1 MRGAAPVDEDQRTRR
16 ASVMSLVRDLVAALG
31 ANDDPLLGLFG
42 AFAYDLVF
50 QIEDLVQ
57 KRARESD
64 QRDIVLYVPDR
75 LLAYD
80 RATGRGVVL
89 SYDFAW
95 KGKSTE
101 GLPRETAE
109 SVYAKTPRQ
118 GFADH
123 APGEYQA
130 TVETARAAFA
140 RGDLFEAVPGQL
152 FAEPCERS
160 PAEVFQR
167 LCRINPSPYGAL
179 MNLGDGEFLVSA
191 SPEMF
196 VRSDGRRVETCPISG
211 TIARGVDAIGDA
223 EQIRQLLNSEKDE
236 FELNMCTDVDRNDK
250 ARVCVPGT
258 IKVLA
263 RRQIETYSKLFHTVD
278 HVEGMLRP
286 GFDSL
291 DAFLTHAWA
300 VTVTGAPK
308 LWAMQFV
315 EDHERSSRRWYAGA
329 IGAVN
334 FDGSI
339 NTGLTI
345 RTIRMKD
352 GLAEVRVGATC
363 LFDSDPAAEDRECQ
377 VKAAALFQALRG
389 DPPKPLSAFAPDAT
403 GSGKRVLLID
413 HDDSFVHMLADYFR
427 QVGATVTVVRHVHAL
442 ADAEAARATICWCC
456 RRGRA
461 GRRISAIAKTIDAA
475 LDKKLPI
482 FGVCL
487 GVQAIGEY
495 FGGQLGQL
503 GQPAHGRPSRVQ
515 VRGGRLMQNLPNEI
529 VIGRYHSLYV
539 ERDSMPEVL
548 TVTAST
554 EDGVAMAIEHKTLAG
569 RRRAVSP
576 GIADVARRRSRPA
589 HRGERVPA
597 WRTDQLMIANRDPKE
612 IPMTFEHDLKAAV
625 RTIPDYPK
633 PGILFRDI
641 TTLLGDAR
649 AFRRAVDE
657 LVQPWAGNKIDKVA
671 GIEARGFILGGA
683 VAHQV
688 SAGFVPIRKKGK
700 LPHTTVRIA
709 YSLEYGLD
717 EMEMHADAIHPGERV
732 ILVDDLIATGGT
744 AEGAVKL
751 MRQIGANVVA
761 ACFIIDLPDL
771 GGAAKLRAMD
781 VPVRTLMAFDGH

>member
-1 MRGAAPVDEDQRTRR
+1 MNRTVFSLPDRSEYRTRGGLLVTRSVEHFSGGASRLDDLIELLDRRRGVVLSSGTTVPGRYESFDLGFADPPLQLQTAGVNFSLSALNARGEVLIAFLGDVLRDPSAVVTERSASRLSGHILRGDAPVNEDQRTRR
-16 ASVMSLVRDLVAALG
+16 ASVMSLVRELVAAFG
-31 ANDDPLLGLFG
+31 SNDDSLLGLFG

-57 KRARESD
+57 KRKRESD
-64 QRDIVLYVPDR
+64 QRDIVLFVPDR

-80 RATGRGVVL
+80 RATARGVVL

-95 KGKSTE
+95 NGKSSD
-101 GLPRETAE
+101 GLSHDTSE
-109 SVYAKTPRQ
+109 SVYALMPRQ
-118 GFADH
+118 AFSDH
-123 APGEYQA
+123 AAGEYQA
-130 TVETARAAFA
+130 TVETARASFA

-152 FAEPCERS
+152 FGEPCERS

-196 VRSDGRRVETCPISG
+196 VRSDGRRIETCPISG

-223 EQIRQLLNSEKDE
+223 EQIRQLLNSKKDE

-315 EDHERSSRRWYAGA
+315 EDHERSPRRWYAGA
-329 IGAVN
+329 IGVVN
-334 FDGSI
+334 FDGGI

-352 GLAEVRVGATC
+352 GIAEVRVGATC

-389 DPPKPLSAFAPDAT
+389 DPPKRLSTFAPDAT

-427 QVGATVTVVRHVHAL
+427 QVGASVTVVRHIHARQML
-442 ADAEAARATICWCC
+442 DSGAYDLLVLSPGPGRPEDFGIAATIDL
-456 RRGRA
+456 A
-461 GRRISAIAKTIDAA
+461 MA
-475 LDKKLPI
+475 KKLPI

-495 FGGQLGQL
+495 FGGRLGQL
-503 GQPAHGRPSRVQ
+503 QQPAHGRPSRVQ
-515 VRGGRLMQNLPNEI
+515 VRGGRLMQNLPDEI

-539 ERDSMPEVL
+539 ERDSMPDVL
-548 TVTAST
+548 QVTAST
-554 EDGVAMAIEHKTLAG
+554 EDGVAMAIEHKTLPVAG
-569 RRRAVSP
+569 VQFHPESLMSL
-576 GIADVARRRSRPA
+576 G
-589 HRGERVPA
+589 GEVGLRIVE
-597 WRTDQLMIANRDPKE
+597 N
-612 IPMTFEHDLKAAV
+612 
-625 RTIPDYPK
+625 
-633 PGILFRDI
+633 
-641 TTLLGDAR
+641 
-649 AFRRAVDE
+649 AFR
-657 LVQPWAGNKIDKVA
+657 
-671 GIEARGFILGGA
+671 LGTP
-683 VAHQV
+683 
-688 SAGFVPIRKKGK
+688 S
-700 LPHTTVRIA
+700 
-709 YSLEYGLD
+709 
-717 EMEMHADAIHPGERV
+717 
-732 ILVDDLIATGGT
+732 
-744 AEGAVKL
+744 
-751 MRQIGANVVA
+751 N
-761 ACFIIDLPDL
+761 
-771 GGAAKLRAMD
+771 
-781 VPVRTLMAFDGH
+781 

>member
-1 MRGAAPVDEDQRTRR
+1 MNRTVFALPARSDYATRAGLAITRVAEQFTGGASRLDDLINLLDRRRGVVLSSGTTVPGRYESFDLGFSDPPLKLETTGFNFKLEALNPRGEVLIAFLGDVLREPCVVISEKTPARLAGHIIRGDAPVEEDQRTRR
-16 ASVMSLVRDLVAALG
+16 ASVMSLVRDLVAAFS
-31 ANDDPLLGLFG
+31 ANDDGLLGLFG

-57 KRARESD
+57 KRPREQD

-101 GLPRETAE
+101 GLPRETTE
-109 SVYAKTPRQ
+109 SPYLKTPRQ

-152 FAEPCERS
+152 FAEPCDRS

-167 LCRINPSPYGAL
+167 LCVINPSPYGAL
-179 MNLGDGEFLVSA
+179 MNLGEGEFLVSA

-211 TIARGVDAIGDA
+211 TIARGTDSIGDA
-223 EQIRQLLNSEKDE
+223 EQIRKLLNSEKDE

-286 GFDSL
+286 GFDAL

-315 EDHERSSRRWYAGA
+315 EDHERSPRRWYAGA

-389 DPPKPLSAFAPDAT
+389 DPPKPLSTFAPDAT

-427 QVGATVTVVRHVHAL
+427 QVGADVTVVRHVHAL
-442 ADAEAARATICWCC
+442 DMLKQRTWDLLVLSPGP
-456 RRGRA
+456 GRPEDF
-461 GRRISAIAKTIDAA
+461 AINKTIDAA
-475 LDKKLPI
+475 LEKKLPV

-495 FGGQLGQL
+495 FGGELGQL
-503 GQPAHGRPSRVQ
+503 THPAHGRPSRVQ
-515 VRGGRLMQNLPNEI
+515 VRGGRLMRNLPNEI

-548 TVTAST
+548 SVTAST
-554 EDGVAMAIEHKTLAG
+554 EDGVAMALEHKTLPVAG
-569 RRRAVSP
+569 VQFHPES
-576 GIADVARRRSRPA
+576 
-589 HRGERVPA
+589 
-597 WRTDQLMIANRDPKE
+597 LMSLGNE
-612 IPMTFEHDLKAAV
+612 VGLKIV
-625 RTIPDYPK
+625 EN
-633 PGILFRDI
+633 
-641 TTLLGDAR
+641 
-649 AFRRAVDE
+649 AFR
-657 LVQPWAGNKIDKVA
+657 
-671 GIEARGFILGGA
+671 
-683 VAHQV
+683 
-688 SAGFVPIRKKGK
+688 
-700 LPHTTVRIA
+700 
-709 YSLEYGLD
+709 LD
-717 EMEMHADAIHPGERV
+717 A
-732 ILVDDLIATGGT
+732 
-744 AEGAVKL
+744 
-751 MRQIGANVVA
+751 GAN
-761 ACFIIDLPDL
+761 
-771 GGAAKLRAMD
+771 
-781 VPVRTLMAFDGH
+781 

>member
-1 MRGAAPVDEDQRTRR
+1 MNRTAFSLPDESEFRTAGGLGITRMSEQFTGDARRLDSLINVLDRQRGVVLSSGTTVPGRYESFDMGFSDAPLVLETTGTKFALSALNARGEVLIAFIADVLREPCVVIDAKSVTHIAGHILRGEAPMEEDQRTRR
-16 ASVMSLVRDLVAALG
+16 ASVMSLVRDLIAALS

-57 KRARESD
+57 KRAREAD

-89 SYDFAW
+89 AYDFVW
-95 KGKSTE
+95 KGKSTA

-152 FAEPCERS
+152 FAESCERS

-236 FELNMCTDVDRNDK
+236 FELNMCTDVDRDDK

-278 HVEGMLRP
+278 HVEGILRP

-315 EDHERSSRRWYAGA
+315 EDNERSSRRWYAGA

-403 GSGKRVLLID
+403 GSGKKVLLID

-427 QVGATVTVVRHVHAL
+427 QVGASVTVVRHIHAQQML
-442 ADAEAARATICWCC
+442 NQRSWDLLVLSPGPGRPEDFGISNTI
-456 RRGRA
+456 R
-461 GRRISAIAKTIDAA
+461 TA

-503 GQPAHGRPSRVQ
+503 GHPAHGRPSRVQ

-539 ERDSMPEVL
+539 ERDSMPDVL
-548 TVTAST
+548 SVTATT
-554 EDGVAMAIEHKTLAG
+554 EDGVAMAIEHKTLPVG
-569 RRRAVSP
+569 GVQFHPESLMSL
-576 GIADVARRRSRPA
+576 G
-589 HRGERVPA
+589 GEVGLRIVE
-597 WRTDQLMIANRDPKE
+597 N
-612 IPMTFEHDLKAAV
+612 
-625 RTIPDYPK
+625 
-633 PGILFRDI
+633 
-641 TTLLGDAR
+641 
-649 AFRRAVDE
+649 AFR
-657 LVQPWAGNKIDKVA
+657 
-671 GIEARGFILGGA
+671 LG
-683 VAHQV
+683 V
-688 SAGFVPIRKKGK
+688 SA
-700 LPHTTVRIA
+700 
-709 YSLEYGLD
+709 
-717 EMEMHADAIHPGERV
+717 
-732 ILVDDLIATGGT
+732 
-744 AEGAVKL
+744 
-751 MRQIGANVVA
+751 N
-761 ACFIIDLPDL
+761 
-771 GGAAKLRAMD
+771 
-781 VPVRTLMAFDGH
+781 

>member
-1 MRGAAPVDEDQRTRR
+1 MNRTVFSLPDHSEYRTRGGLAVTRIVEHFSGDANRLDELIELLDRRRGVVLSSGTTVPGRYESFDLGFADPPLQLQTTGVHFSLSALNARGEVLIAFLREALREPCVVITEASENRLAGHILRGEAPVDEDQRTRR
-16 ASVMSLVRDLVAALG
+16 ASVMSLVRDLVAAFG
-31 ANDDPLLGLFG
+31 AQDDPLLGLFG

-50 QIEDLVQ
+50 QIEDLV
-57 KRARESD
+57 ARRPRERD
-64 QRDIVLYVPDR
+64 QRDIVLFVPDR

-95 KGKSTE
+95 NGKSSK
-101 GLPRETAE
+101 GLPRVTAE
-109 SVYAKTPRQ
+109 STYAKIPRQ
-118 GFADH
+118 AFSDH

-130 TVETARAAFA
+130 TVEVARTAFA

-152 FAEPCERS
+152 FGEPCERS

-196 VRSDGRRVETCPISG
+196 VRSDGKRVETCPISG
-211 TIARGVDAIGDA
+211 TIARGADAIGDA
-223 EQIRQLLNSEKDE
+223 EQIRQLLNSQKDE

-278 HVEGMLRP
+278 HVEGTLRP

-315 EDHERSSRRWYAGA
+315 EDHERSPRRWYAGA

-334 FDGSI
+334 FDGGI

-389 DPPKPLSAFAPDAT
+389 DAPKRLSAFAPDAT

-427 QVGATVTVVRHVHAL
+427 QVGASVTVVRYVHAGQML
-442 ADAEAARATICWCC
+442 ASGNYDLLVLSPGP
-456 RRGRA
+456 GRPEDF
-461 GRRISAIAKTIDAA
+461 GISAIIDKA
-475 LDKKLPI
+475 LERKLPI

-495 FGGQLGQL
+495 FGGRLGQL
-503 GQPAHGRPSRVQ
+503 QQPAHGRPSRVQ
-515 VRGGRLMQNLPNEI
+515 VRGGRLMRNLPNEI

-539 ERDSMPEVL
+539 ERDSMPDVL
-548 TVTAST
+548 QVTAST
-554 EDGVAMAIEHKTLAG
+554 EDGVAMAIEHKTLPVG
-569 RRRAVSP
+569 GVQFHPESLMSL
-576 GIADVARRRSRPA
+576 G
-589 HRGERVPA
+589 GEVGLRIVE
-597 WRTDQLMIANRDPKE
+597 N
-612 IPMTFEHDLKAAV
+612 
-625 RTIPDYPK
+625 
-633 PGILFRDI
+633 
-641 TTLLGDAR
+641 
-649 AFRRAVDE
+649 AFR
-657 LVQPWAGNKIDKVA
+657 L
-671 GIEARGFILGGA
+671 GF
-683 VAHQV
+683 
-688 SAGFVPIRKKGK
+688 
-700 LPHTTVRIA
+700 
-709 YSLEYGLD
+709 
-717 EMEMHADAIHPGERV
+717 
-732 ILVDDLIATGGT
+732 
-744 AEGAVKL
+744 
-751 MRQIGANVVA
+751 
-761 ACFIIDLPDL
+761 
-771 GGAAKLRAMD
+771 
-781 VPVRTLMAFDGH
+781 PVN

>member
-1 MRGAAPVDEDQRTRR
+1 MNRTVFSLPDKREYRTSGGLAVFRVVEQFTGGANRLDDLIDLLDRRRGVVLSSGTTVPGRYESFDLGFSDPPLQLETRDSDFSLQALNARGEVLIGFLGDALREPCVVVTEKTPARLKGHILRGAAPADHHHPPRR
-16 ASVMSLVRDLVAALG
+16 ASGMSLVRDLVAALG

-57 KRARESD
+57 KRAREQDHS
-64 QRDIVLYVPDR
+64 DIVLYVPDR

-95 KGKSTE
+95 NGKSSE
-101 GLPRETAE
+101 GLPRETEE
-109 SVYAKTPRQ
+109 SLYAKTPRQ

-167 LCRINPSPYGAL
+167 LCVISPSPYGAL
-179 MNLGDGEFLVSA
+179 MNLGDGEFLVGA

-250 ARVCVPGT
+250 ARVCAPGT

-315 EDHERSSRRWYAGA
+315 EDNERSSRRWYAGA

-352 GLAEVRVGATC
+352 GLAEVRGGATC

-427 QVGATVTVVRHVHAL
+427 QVGADVTVVRHVHAL
-442 ADAEAARATICWCC
+442 DMLKQKTWDLLVLSPGP
-456 RRGRA
+456 GRPQDF
-461 GRRISAIAKTIDAA
+461 AIAKTIDAA
-475 LDKKLPI
+475 LGKKLPI

-495 FGGQLGQL
+495 FGGQLGQM
-503 GQPAHGRPSRVQ
+503 GQPAYGRPSQVQ
-515 VRGGRLMQNLPNEI
+515 VRGGRLMQNLPDEI

-539 ERDSMPEVL
+539 ERDSMPDVL
-548 TVTAST
+548 SVTAST
-554 EDGVAMAIEHKTLAG
+554 EDGVAMEIEHKTLPVG
-569 RRRAVSP
+569 GVQFHPESLMSL
-576 GIADVARRRSRPA
+576 G
-589 HRGERVPA
+589 GEVGLRIVE
-597 WRTDQLMIANRDPKE
+597 N
-612 IPMTFEHDLKAAV
+612 
-625 RTIPDYPK
+625 
-633 PGILFRDI
+633 
-641 TTLLGDAR
+641 
-649 AFRRAVDE
+649 AFR
-657 LVQPWAGNKIDKVA
+657 
-671 GIEARGFILGGA
+671 LG
-683 VAHQV
+683 
-688 SAGFVPIRKKGK
+688 
-700 LPHTTVRIA
+700 
-709 YSLEYGLD
+709 
-717 EMEMHADAIHPGERV
+717 
-732 ILVDDLIATGGT
+732 
-744 AEGAVKL
+744 
-751 MRQIGANVVA
+751 
-761 ACFIIDLPDL
+761 
-771 GGAAKLRAMD
+771 
-781 VPVRTLMAFDGH
+781 VPVD

>member
-1 MRGAAPVDEDQRTRR
+1 VVLSSGTTVPGRYESFDLGFSDPPLVLETTGVNFSLVALNQRGEVLIAFIADTLGDESVVITERTATRLAGHIVRGQAPVEEDQRTRR
-16 ASVMSLVRDLVAALG
+16 ASVMSLVRDIVANFA
-31 ANDDPLLGLFG
+31 ANDALLGLFG

-57 KRARESD
+57 KRPREKD
-64 QRDIVLYVPDR
+64 QRDIVLYIPDS

-80 RATGRGVVL
+80 RATSRGAGI
-89 SYDFAW
+89 SYDFSW
-95 KGKSTE
+95 HGKSTA
-101 GLPRETAE
+101 GLARETLE
-109 SVYAKTPRQ
+109 SVYLKTPRQ

-123 APGEYQA
+123 APGDYQA
-130 TVETARAAFA
+130 TVELARAAFA

-152 FAEPCERS
+152 FGSPCERS

-211 TIARGVDAIGDA
+211 TIARGLDAIGDA

-286 GFDSL
+286 GFDAL

-315 EDHERSSRRWYAGA
+315 EDHERSPRRWYAGA
-329 IGAVN
+329 IGCVN

-345 RTIRMKD
+345 RTIRMKQ

-389 DPPKPLSAFAPDAT
+389 DPPKPLSSTAPDAT
-403 GSGKRVLLID
+403 GSGKLVLLID

-427 QVGATVTVVRHVHAL
+427 QVGASVTVVRHVHAL
-442 ADAEAARATICWCC
+442 DMLKQKHWDLLVLSPGP
-456 RRGRA
+456 GRPEDFGIA
-461 GRRISAIAKTIDAA
+461 GTIDAA
-475 LDKKLPI
+475 LKQRLPI

-495 FGGQLGQL
+495 FGGELGPL
-503 GQPAHGRPSRVQ
+503 AQPAHGRPSRV
-515 VRGGRLMQNLPNEI
+515 
-529 VIGRYHSLYV
+529 
-539 ERDSMPEVL
+539 
-548 TVTAST
+548 
-554 EDGVAMAIEHKTLAG
+554 
-569 RRRAVSP
+569 
-576 GIADVARRRSRPA
+576 
-589 HRGERVPA
+589 RV
-597 WRTDQLMIANRDPKE
+597 K
-612 IPMTFEHDLKAAV
+612 
-625 RTIPDYPK
+625 
-633 PGILFRDI
+633 
-641 TTLLGDAR
+641 
-649 AFRRAVDE
+649 
-657 LVQPWAGNKIDKVA
+657 
-671 GIEARGFILGGA
+671 
-683 VAHQV
+683 
-688 SAGFVPIRKKGK
+688 
-700 LPHTTVRIA
+700 
-709 YSLEYGLD
+709 
-717 EMEMHADAIHPGERV
+717 
-732 ILVDDLIATGGT
+732 GGT
-744 AEGAVKL
+744 ADAQPAE
-751 MRQIGANVVA
+751 R
-761 ACFIIDLPDL
+761 DRDRPLPF
-771 GGAAKLRAMD
+771 APCRAQYHA
-781 VPVRTLMAFDGH
+781 RRA

>member
-1 MRGAAPVDEDQRTRR
+1 MNRTVFSLPAHSEYRTRGGLAVTRSVEQFAGGANRLDDLIELLDRRRGVVLSSGTTVPGRYESFDLGFSDPPLGLETAGSNFSLQALNARGEVLIAFLGDALREPCVVITEKTATRLAGHIVRGAAPVDEDQRTRR
-16 ASVMSLVRDLVAALG
+16 ASVMSLVRDLVAALV

-57 KRARESD
+57 KRAREKD

-89 SYDFAW
+89 SYDFSW

-101 GLPRETAE
+101 GLPRETPE
-109 SVYAKTPRQ
+109 SGYAKTPRQ
-118 GFADH
+118 GFSDH

-152 FAEPCERS
+152 FAEPCERT

-211 TIARGVDAIGDA
+211 TIARGIDAIGDA

-263 RRQIETYSKLFHTVD
+263 RRQIETYSKLFHT
-278 HVEGMLRP
+278 
-286 GFDSL
+286 
-291 DAFLTHAWA
+291 HAWA

-315 EDHERSSRRWYAGA
+315 EDNERSSRRWYAGA

-427 QVGATVTVVRHVHAL
+427 QVGATVTVVRHIHAQEML
-442 ADAEAARATICWCC
+442 KQTKWDLLVLSPGP
-456 RRGRA
+456 GRPEDF
-461 GRRISAIAKTIDAA
+461 GISKTIDAA
-475 LDKKLPI
+475 LAKKLPI

-529 VIGRYHSLYV
+529 VIGR
-539 ERDSMPEVL
+539 
-548 TVTAST
+548 ASCGK
-554 EDGVAMAIEHKTLAG
+554 EC
-569 RRRAVSP
+569 
-576 GIADVARRRSRPA
+576 RSR
-589 HRGERVPA
+589 
-597 WRTDQLMIANRDPKE
+597 
-612 IPMTFEHDLKAAV
+612 
-625 RTIPDYPK
+625 
-633 PGILFRDI
+633 
-641 TTLLGDAR
+641 
-649 AFRRAVDE
+649 
-657 LVQPWAGNKIDKVA
+657 
-671 GIEARGFILGGA
+671 
-683 VAHQV
+683 
-688 SAGFVPIRKKGK
+688 
-700 LPHTTVRIA
+700 
-709 YSLEYGLD
+709 
-717 EMEMHADAIHPGERV
+717 
-732 ILVDDLIATGGT
+732 
-744 AEGAVKL
+744 
-751 MRQIGANVVA
+751 
-761 ACFIIDLPDL
+761 
-771 GGAAKLRAMD
+771 
-781 VPVRTLMAFDGH
+781 

>member
-1 MRGAAPVDEDQRTRR
+1 MNRTVFSLPARSEYLTNGGLAVARVVEQFTGGANRLDDLIALLDRRRGVVLSSGTTVPGRYESFDLGFADPPLVLETSGTDFALQALNSRGEVLIAFLGDVLREPCVVISERSATKLSGHIIRGAAPVEEDQRTRR
-16 ASVMSLVRDLVAALG
+16 ASVMSLVRDMVAAF
-31 ANDDPLLGLFG
+31 ASNADPLLGLFG

-57 KRARESD
+57 KRAREAD

-80 RATGRGVVL
+80 RATGRGVAL
-89 SYDFAW
+89 SYEFSW
-95 KGKSTE
+95 KGKSTA
-101 GLPRETAE
+101 GLPHETAP
-109 SVYAKTPRQ
+109 SLYAKTGRQ

-130 TVETARAAFA
+130 TVEVARAAFA

-179 MNLGDGEFLVSA
+179 INLGDGEFLVSA

-211 TIARGVDAIGDA
+211 TIARGSDSIGDA
-223 EQIRQLLNSEKDE
+223 EQIRKLLNSEKDE

-315 EDHERSSRRWYAGA
+315 EDHERSPRRWYAGA
-329 IGAVN
+329 IGCVN

-389 DPPKPLSAFAPDAT
+389 DPPKPLSDFAPDAT
-403 GSGKRVLLID
+403 GSGKNVLLID

-427 QVGATVTVVRHVHAL
+427 QVGATVTVVRHVHAQDML
-442 ADAEAARATICWCC
+442 KKQGWDLLVLSPGP
-456 RRGRA
+456 GRPEDF
-461 GRRISAIAKTIDAA
+461 GIAKTIDTA
-475 LDKKLPI
+475 LEKKLPV

-495 FGGQLGQL
+495 FGGELGQL

-515 VRGGRLMQNLPNEI
+515 VRGGRLMHNLPNEI

-539 ERDSMPEVL
+539 ERDSVPDVL
-548 TVTAST
+548 TVTATT
-554 EDGVAMAIEHKTLAG
+554 EDGVAMVIEHKTLPVG
-569 RRRAVSP
+569 GVQFHPES
-576 GIADVARRRSRPA
+576 
-589 HRGERVPA
+589 
-597 WRTDQLMIANRDPKE
+597 LMS
-612 IPMTFEHDLKAAV
+612 
-625 RTIPDYPK
+625 
-633 PGILFRDI
+633 
-641 TTLLGDAR
+641 LGNEVGLR
-649 AFRRAVDE
+649 IVENAFR
-657 LVQPWAGNKIDKVA
+657 LN
-671 GIEARGFILGGA
+671 
-683 VAHQV
+683 V
-688 SAGFVPIRKKGK
+688 SR
-700 LPHTTVRIA
+700 
-709 YSLEYGLD
+709 
-717 EMEMHADAIHPGERV
+717 
-732 ILVDDLIATGGT
+732 
-744 AEGAVKL
+744 
-751 MRQIGANVVA
+751 N
-761 ACFIIDLPDL
+761 
-771 GGAAKLRAMD
+771 
-781 VPVRTLMAFDGH
+781 

>member
-1 MRGAAPVDEDQRTRR
+1 MNRTVFALPARSDYATRAGLAITRVAEQFTGGASRLDDLINLLDRRRGVVLSSGTTVPGRYESFDLGFSDPPLKLETTGFDFKLEALNPRGEVLIAFLGDVLREPCVVISEKTPVRLAGHIVRGDAPVEEDQRTRR
-16 ASVMSLVRDLVAALG
+16 ASVMSLVRDLVAAFS
-31 ANDDPLLGLFG
+31 ANDDGLLGLFG

-57 KRARESD
+57 KRPREQD

-95 KGKSTE
+95 KGKSTA
-101 GLPRETAE
+101 GLPRETTE
-109 SVYAKTPRQ
+109 SPYLKTPRQ

-152 FAEPCERS
+152 FAEPCDRS

-167 LCRINPSPYGAL
+167 LCVINPSPYGAL
-179 MNLGDGEFLVSA
+179 MNLGEGEFLVSA

-211 TIARGVDAIGDA
+211 TIARGSDAIGDA

-286 GFDSL
+286 GFDAL

-315 EDHERSSRRWYAGA
+315 EDHERSPRRWYAGA

-389 DPPKPLSAFAPDAT
+389 DPPKPLSTFAPDAT

-427 QVGATVTVVRHVHAL
+427 QVGADVTVVRHVHAL
-442 ADAEAARATICWCC
+442 DMLKQKTWDLLVLSPGP
-456 RRGRA
+456 GRPEDF
-461 GRRISAIAKTIDAA
+461 AINKTIDAA
-475 LDKKLPI
+475 LEKKLPV

-495 FGGQLGQL
+495 FGGELGQL
-503 GQPAHGRPSRVQ
+503 THPAHGRPSRVQ
-515 VRGGRLMQNLPNEI
+515 VRGGRLMRNLPNEI

-539 ERDSMPEVL
+539 ERDTMPEVL
-548 TVTAST
+548 SVTAST
-554 EDGVAMAIEHKTLAG
+554 EDGVAMALEHKTLPVAG
-569 RRRAVSP
+569 VQFHPES
-576 GIADVARRRSRPA
+576 
-589 HRGERVPA
+589 
-597 WRTDQLMIANRDPKE
+597 LMSLGNEVGLRIVENA
-612 IPMTFEHDLKAAV
+612 
-625 RTIPDYPK
+625 
-633 PGILFRDI
+633 FR
-641 TTLLGDAR
+641 LDAR
-649 AFRRAVDE
+649 VD
-657 LVQPWAGNKIDKVA
+657 
-671 GIEARGFILGGA
+671 
-683 VAHQV
+683 
-688 SAGFVPIRKKGK
+688 
-700 LPHTTVRIA
+700 
-709 YSLEYGLD
+709 
-717 EMEMHADAIHPGERV
+717 
-732 ILVDDLIATGGT
+732 
-744 AEGAVKL
+744 
-751 MRQIGANVVA
+751 
-761 ACFIIDLPDL
+761 
-771 GGAAKLRAMD
+771 
-781 VPVRTLMAFDGH
+781 

>member
-1 MRGAAPVDEDQRTRR
+1 MNRTVFSLPEHSEYLTHGGLSVRRAVEHFSGGASRLDKLIELLDRRRGVVLSSGTTVPGRYESFDLGFSDPPFVLQTSGVDFSLRALNERGEVLIAFLADTLREASVVFTDKTASRLAGHIIRGKAPIEEDQRTRR
-16 ASVMSLVRDLVAALG
+16 ASVMSLVRDLIANFAAG
-31 ANDDPLLGLFG
+31 EDALLGLFG

-57 KRARESD
+57 KRPREKD

-80 RATGRGVVL
+80 RATSRGAVL

-95 KGKSTE
+95 QGNSTD
-101 GLPRETAE
+101 GLSRQTPD
-109 SVYAKTPRQ
+109 SVYANTNRQ
-118 GFADH
+118 GFSDH

-130 TVETARAAFA
+130 TVELARAAFA

-152 FAEPCERS
+152 FAEPCERT

-179 MNLGDGEFLVSA
+179 MNLGDGEYLVSA

-196 VRSDGRRVETCPISG
+196 VRSDGKRVETCPISG
-211 TIARGVDAIGDA
+211 TIARGIDAIGDA

-286 GFDSL
+286 GFDAL

-315 EDHERSSRRWYAGA
+315 EDHERSPRRWYAGA
-329 IGAVN
+329 IGCVN

-363 LFDSDPAAEDRECQ
+363 LFDSNPAAEDRECQ

-389 DPPKPLSAFAPDAT
+389 DPARPLSSTAPDAT
-403 GSGKRVLLID
+403 GSGKQVLLID

-427 QVGATVTVVRHVHAL
+427 QVGAQVTVVRYVHAL
-442 ADAEAARATICWCC
+442 DLLKQRKWDLLVLSPGP
-456 RRGRA
+456 GRPEDF
-461 GRRISAIAKTIDAA
+461 GISGTIDAA
-475 LDKKLPI
+475 LKKKMPI

-503 GQPAHGRPSRVQ
+503 SQPAHGRPSRVQ
-515 VRGGRLMQNLPNEI
+515 IKGGRLMLSLPNEI
-529 VIGRYHSLYV
+529 VIGRYHSLHV
-539 ERDSMPEVL
+539 ERDSMPDVL
-548 TVTAST
+548 EVTAST
-554 EDGVAMAIEHKTLAG
+554 EDGVAMAIEHKSLPVG
-569 RRRAVSP
+569 GVQFHPESLMSL
-576 GIADVARRRSRPA
+576 G
-589 HRGERVPA
+589 GEVGLRIVE
-597 WRTDQLMIANRDPKE
+597 N
-612 IPMTFEHDLKAAV
+612 
-625 RTIPDYPK
+625 
-633 PGILFRDI
+633 
-641 TTLLGDAR
+641 
-649 AFRRAVDE
+649 AFR
-657 LVQPWAGNKIDKVA
+657 L
-671 GIEARGFILGGA
+671 
-683 VAHQV
+683 
-688 SAGFVPIRKKGK
+688 
-700 LPHTTVRIA
+700 
-709 YSLEYGLD
+709 
-717 EMEMHADAIHPGERV
+717 
-732 ILVDDLIATGGT
+732 
-744 AEGAVKL
+744 
-751 MRQIGANVVA
+751 
-761 ACFIIDLPDL
+761 
-771 GGAAKLRAMD
+771 GAAIN
-781 VPVRTLMAFDGH
+781 

>member
-1 MRGAAPVDEDQRTRR
+1 MNRTVFALPARSDYVTRAGLAITRVAEQFTGGANRLDDLVNLLDRRRGVVLSSGTTVPGRYESFDLGFSDPPLMLETTGVNFKLEALNGRGQVLIAFLADVLHEPCVVISEKTATRLAGHIIRGDAPIEEDQRTRR
-16 ASVMSLVRDLVAALG
+16 ASVMSLVRDLVAAFS
-31 ANDDPLLGLFG
+31 ANDDGLLGLFG

-50 QIEDLVQ
+50 QIEDIVQ
-57 KRARESD
+57 KRVREQD

-89 SYDFAW
+89 TYDFAW
-95 KGKSTE
+95 KGQSTE

-109 SVYAKTPRQ
+109 SPYQKTPRQ

-152 FAEPCERS
+152 FAEPCDRS

-167 LCRINPSPYGAL
+167 LCVINPSPYGAL

-211 TIARGVDAIGDA
+211 TIARGTDAIGDA

-286 GFDSL
+286 GFDAL

-315 EDHERSSRRWYAGA
+315 EDHERSPRRWYAGA

-345 RTIRMKD
+345 RTIRMKE

-389 DPPKPLSAFAPDAT
+389 DPPKPLSTFAPDAT
-403 GSGKRVLLID
+403 GSGKQVLLID

-427 QVGATVTVVRHVHAL
+427 QVGADVTVVRHVHAL
-442 ADAEAARATICWCC
+442 DMLKRKRWDLLVLSPGP
-456 RRGRA
+456 GRPEDF
-461 GRRISAIAKTIDAA
+461 GIKKTIDAA
-475 LDKKLPI
+475 LEKKLPV

-495 FGGQLGQL
+495 FGGELGQL
-503 GQPAHGRPSRVQ
+503 THPAHGRPSRVQ
-515 VRGGRLMQNLPNEI
+515 VRGGRLMRNLPNEI
-529 VIGRYHSLYV
+529 VIGRYHSLFV

-548 TVTAST
+548 SVTAST
-554 EDGVAMAIEHKTLAG
+554 EDGVAMALEHKTLPVAG
-569 RRRAVSP
+569 VQFHPES
-576 GIADVARRRSRPA
+576 
-589 HRGERVPA
+589 
-597 WRTDQLMIANRDPKE
+597 LMS
-612 IPMTFEHDLKAAV
+612 
-625 RTIPDYPK
+625 
-633 PGILFRDI
+633 
-641 TTLLGDAR
+641 LGNEVGLR
-649 AFRRAVDE
+649 IVENAFR
-657 LVQPWAGNKIDKVA
+657 
-671 GIEARGFILGGA
+671 
-683 VAHQV
+683 
-688 SAGFVPIRKKGK
+688 
-700 LPHTTVRIA
+700 
-709 YSLEYGLD
+709 LD
-717 EMEMHADAIHPGERV
+717 A
-732 ILVDDLIATGGT
+732 
-744 AEGAVKL
+744 
-751 MRQIGANVVA
+751 
-761 ACFIIDLPDL
+761 
-771 GGAAKLRAMD
+771 
-781 VPVRTLMAFDGH
+781 PVN

>member
-1 MRGAAPVDEDQRTRR
+1 MNRTAFSLPEHSDYRTSGGLAISRTVEQFTGDAKRLDDLIELLDRRRGVVLSSGTTVPGRYESFDLGFADPPLVLETRDTTFTLQALNRRGEVLIAFLKDTLREPCVVITESSPARLGGHIVGGPAPVEEDQRTRR
-16 ASVMSLVRDLVAALG
+16 ASVMSLVRAMIAALS

-57 KRARESD
+57 KRAREAD

-89 SYDFAW
+89 VYDFEW
-95 KGKSTE
+95 QGKSRR

-109 SVYAKTPRQ
+109 SSYAKTARQ

-211 TIARGVDAIGDA
+211 TIARGADAIGDA

-250 ARVCVPGT
+250 ARVCLPGS

-315 EDHERSSRRWYAGA
+315 EDHERSPRRWYAGA

-377 VKAAALFQALRG
+377 IKAAALFQALRG

-427 QVGATVTVVRHVHAL
+427 QVGADVTVVRHVHAL
-442 ADAEAARATICWCC
+442 DMLKQKRWDLLVLSPGP
-456 RRGRA
+456 GRPEDF
-461 GRRISAIAKTIDAA
+461 GIKKTIDAA
-475 LDKKLPI
+475 LENKLPV

-495 FGGQLGQL
+495 FGGELGQL
-503 GQPAHGRPSRVQ
+503 THPAHGRPSQVQ
-515 VRGGRLMQNLPNEI
+515 VRGGRLMQNLPHQI

-539 ERDSMPEVL
+539 ERDSMPDVL
-548 TVTAST
+548 AVTAST
-554 EDGVAMAIEHKTLAG
+554 EDGVAMAIEHKTLPVG
-569 RRRAVSP
+569 GVQFHPESLMSL
-576 GIADVARRRSRPA
+576 G
-589 HRGERVPA
+589 GEVGLRIVE
-597 WRTDQLMIANRDPKE
+597 N
-612 IPMTFEHDLKAAV
+612 
-625 RTIPDYPK
+625 
-633 PGILFRDI
+633 
-641 TTLLGDAR
+641 
-649 AFRRAVDE
+649 AFR
-657 LVQPWAGNKIDKVA
+657 
-671 GIEARGFILGGA
+671 LGG
-683 VAHQV
+683 
-688 SAGFVPIRKKGK
+688 I
-700 LPHTTVRIA
+700 
-709 YSLEYGLD
+709 
-717 EMEMHADAIHPGERV
+717 
-732 ILVDDLIATGGT
+732 
-744 AEGAVKL
+744 
-751 MRQIGANVVA
+751 N
-761 ACFIIDLPDL
+761 
-771 GGAAKLRAMD
+771 
-781 VPVRTLMAFDGH
+781 

>member
-1 MRGAAPVDEDQRTRR
+1 MNRTVFSLPAKSEYLTTGGLAVARVVEQFTGGANRLDDLIALLDRRRGVVLSSGTTVPGRYESFDLGFADPPLVLETSGTDFSLQALNPRGEVLIAFLGDVLREPCVVISERSATKLAGHIIRGAAPVEEDQRTRR
-16 ASVMSLVRDLVAALG
+16 ASVMSLVRDMVAALSSN
-31 ANDDPLLGLFG
+31 ADPLLGLFG

-50 QIEDLVQ
+50 QIEDIVQ
-57 KRARESD
+57 KRAREAD

-80 RATGRGVVL
+80 RATGRGVAL
-89 SYDFAW
+89 NYEFSW
-95 KGKSTE
+95 KGKSTA
-101 GLPRETAE
+101 GQSHETAP
-109 SVYAKTPRQ
+109 SLYARNGRQ

-130 TVETARAAFA
+130 TVEVARAAFA

-211 TIARGVDAIGDA
+211 TIARGSDSIGDA
-223 EQIRQLLNSEKDE
+223 EQIRKLLNSEKDE

-315 EDHERSSRRWYAGA
+315 EDHERSPRRWYAGA
-329 IGAVN
+329 IGCVN

-389 DPPKPLSAFAPDAT
+389 DPPKPLSDFAPDAT
-403 GSGKRVLLID
+403 GSGKNVLLID

-427 QVGATVTVVRHVHAL
+427 QVGANVTVVRHIHAQDML
-442 ADAEAARATICWCC
+442 KKKGWDLLVLSPGP
-456 RRGRA
+456 GRPEDF
-461 GRRISAIAKTIDAA
+461 GIAKTIDTA
-475 LDKKLPI
+475 LEKKLPI

-503 GQPAHGRPSRVQ
+503 GQPAHGRPSRIQ
-515 VRGGRLMQNLPNEI
+515 VRGGRLMHNLPNEI

-539 ERDSMPEVL
+539 ERDSVPEVL
-548 TVTAST
+548 AVTATT
-554 EDGVAMAIEHKTLAG
+554 EDGVAMVIEHKTLPVG
-569 RRRAVSP
+569 GVQFHPES
-576 GIADVARRRSRPA
+576 
-589 HRGERVPA
+589 
-597 WRTDQLMIANRDPKE
+597 LMS
-612 IPMTFEHDLKAAV
+612 
-625 RTIPDYPK
+625 
-633 PGILFRDI
+633 
-641 TTLLGDAR
+641 LGNEVGLR
-649 AFRRAVDE
+649 IVENAFR
-657 LVQPWAGNKIDKVA
+657 LNP
-671 GIEARGFILGGA
+671 
-683 VAHQV
+683 
-688 SAGFVPIRKKGK
+688 P
-700 LPHTTVRIA
+700 
-709 YSLEYGLD
+709 
-717 EMEMHADAIHPGERV
+717 
-732 ILVDDLIATGGT
+732 
-744 AEGAVKL
+744 
-751 MRQIGANVVA
+751 
-761 ACFIIDLPDL
+761 
-771 GGAAKLRAMD
+771 AK
-781 VPVRTLMAFDGH
+781 

>member
-1 MRGAAPVDEDQRTRR
+1 MNRTVFSLPEHSEYRTNGGLAVSRAVAHFTGHADRLDDLIDLLDRRRGVVLSSGTTVPGRYDSFDLGFSDPPLRLETVGAKFSLEALNARGEVLIAFLGDTLREPCVVTIEKTATRLAGHILRGEAPVDEDQRTRR
-16 ASVMSLVRDLVAALG
+16 ASVMSLVRDLVAVLG
-31 ANDDPLLGLFG
+31 SSADALLGLFG

-50 QIEDLVQ
+50 QMEDLKQ
-57 KRARESD
+57 KRGRESD

-80 RATGRGVVL
+80 RATGRGVIL
-89 SYDFAW
+89 SYDFTW
-95 KGKSTE
+95 NGKSTN

-109 SVYAKTPRQ
+109 SVYVKTPRQ

-179 MNLGDGEFLVSA
+179 MNLGDGEFLVAA

-278 HVEGMLRP
+278 HVEGVLRP

-315 EDHERSSRRWYAGA
+315 EDNERSSRRWYAGA

-389 DPPKPLSAFAPDAT
+389 DPPRPLSAIAPDAS

-427 QVGATVTVVRHVHAL
+427 QVGATVTVVRHVHAQQML
-442 ADAEAARATICWCC
+442 KAQTYDLLVLSPGP
-456 RRGRA
+456 GRPEDF
-461 GRRISAIAKTIDAA
+461 GIAKTIAAA

-487 GVQAIGEY
+487 GLQAIGEY

-503 GQPAHGRPSRVQ
+503 GQPAHGRPSRIQ

-539 ERDSMPEVL
+539 ERDSMPDVL
-548 TVTAST
+548 DVTAST
-554 EDGVAMAIEHKTLAG
+554 EDGVAMAIEHKTLPVG
-569 RRRAVSP
+569 GVQFHPESLMSL
-576 GIADVARRRSRPA
+576 G
-589 HRGERVPA
+589 GEVGLRIVE
-597 WRTDQLMIANRDPKE
+597 N
-612 IPMTFEHDLKAAV
+612 
-625 RTIPDYPK
+625 
-633 PGILFRDI
+633 
-641 TTLLGDAR
+641 
-649 AFRRAVDE
+649 AFR
-657 LVQPWAGNKIDKVA
+657 
-671 GIEARGFILGGA
+671 
-683 VAHQV
+683 
-688 SAGFVPIRKKGK
+688 
-700 LPHTTVRIA
+700 
-709 YSLEYGLD
+709 
-717 EMEMHADAIHPGERV
+717 
-732 ILVDDLIATGGT
+732 
-744 AEGAVKL
+744 
-751 MRQIGANVVA
+751 
-761 ACFIIDLPDL
+761 
-771 GGAAKLRAMD
+771 LRE
-781 VPVRTLMAFDGH
+781 PVN

>member
-1 MRGAAPVDEDQRTRR
+1 VLSSGTTVPGRYESFDLGFADPPLQLQTMGVNFSLSALNARGEVLIGFLGDVLREPCVVITERSANHLAGHILREDAPVDEDQRTRR
-16 ASVMSLVRDLVAALG
+16 ASVMSLVRDLVAAFG
-31 ANDDPLLGLFG
+31 ASDDSLLGLFG

-57 KRARESD
+57 KRPRESD
-64 QRDIVLYVPDR
+64 QRDIVLFVPDR

-95 KGKSTE
+95 NGQSSE
-101 GLPRETAE
+101 GLSRDTSE
-109 SVYAKTPRQ
+109 SIYARIPRQ
-118 GFADH
+118 GFSDH
-123 APGEYQA
+123 AVGEYQA

-152 FAEPCERS
+152 FGEPCARS

-196 VRSDGRRVETCPISG
+196 VRSDGRRIETCPISG

-223 EQIRQLLNSEKDE
+223 EQIRQLLNSQKDE

-315 EDHERSSRRWYAGA
+315 EDHERSPRRWYAGA
-329 IGAVN
+329 IGVVN
-334 FDGSI
+334 FDGGI

-352 GLAEVRVGATC
+352 GVAEVRVGATC

-389 DPPKPLSAFAPDAT
+389 DPPKPLSAFAPDAS

-427 QVGATVTVVRHVHAL
+427 QVGASVTVVRYVHARQML
-442 ADAEAARATICWCC
+442 ETASYDLLVLSPGPGRPADFRIAATID
-456 RRGRA
+456 
-461 GRRISAIAKTIDAA
+461 TA
-475 LDKKLPI
+475 LAKKLPI

-495 FGGQLGQL
+495 FGGRLGQL
-503 GQPAHGRPSRVQ
+503 QQPAHGRPSRVQ

-539 ERDSMPEVL
+539 ERDSMPDVL
-548 TVTAST
+548 QVTAST
-554 EDGVAMAIEHKTLAG
+554 EDGVAMAIEHKTLPVAG
-569 RRRAVSP
+569 VQFHPESLMSL
-576 GIADVARRRSRPA
+576 G
-589 HRGERVPA
+589 GEVGLRIVE
-597 WRTDQLMIANRDPKE
+597 N
-612 IPMTFEHDLKAAV
+612 
-625 RTIPDYPK
+625 
-633 PGILFRDI
+633 
-641 TTLLGDAR
+641 
-649 AFRRAVDE
+649 AFR
-657 LVQPWAGNKIDKVA
+657 
-671 GIEARGFILGGA
+671 
-683 VAHQV
+683 
-688 SAGFVPIRKKGK
+688 
-700 LPHTTVRIA
+700 
-709 YSLEYGLD
+709 LD
-717 EMEMHADAIHPGERV
+717 A
-732 ILVDDLIATGGT
+732 
-744 AEGAVKL
+744 
-751 MRQIGANVVA
+751 
-761 ACFIIDLPDL
+761 
-771 GGAAKLRAMD
+771 
-781 VPVRTLMAFDGH
+781 

>member
-1 MRGAAPVDEDQRTRR
+1 MNRTVFSLPERSEFTTASGLAILRSVEHFQGNANRLDALIDLLDRRRGVVLSSGTTVPGRYESFDLGFADPPLVLETNGVDFALTALNARGEVLIAFLGDTLREPCVVITEKTATRLAGHVIRGEAPVEEDQRTRR
-16 ASVMSLVRDLVAALG
+16 ASPMSLVRELVRGFASHHDG
-31 ANDDPLLGLFG
+31 MFGLFG

-50 QIEDLVQ
+50 QIEDIVQ
-57 KRARESD
+57 KRPRESA

-80 RATGRGVVL
+80 RATSRGAEL
-89 SYDFAW
+89 SYDFTW
-95 KGKSTE
+95 KGKSTA
-101 GLPRETAE
+101 GLPRDTAE
-109 SVYAKTPRQ
+109 SLYTKTPRQ

-179 MNLGDGEFLVSA
+179 MNLGDGEFLVAA

-278 HVEGMLRP
+278 HVEGVLRP

-315 EDHERSSRRWYAGA
+315 EDNERSSRRWYAGA

-427 QVGATVTVVRHVHAL
+427 QVGASVTVVRYVHAL
-442 ADAEAARATICWCC
+442 AMMKQRNWDLLVLSPGPGRPEDFGIAATID
-456 RRGRA
+456 
-461 GRRISAIAKTIDAA
+461 TA
-475 LDKKLPI
+475 LAKKLPI

-503 GQPAHGRPSRVQ
+503 GRPAHGRPSQVE
-515 VRGGRLMQNLPNEI
+515 VRGGRLMQNLPGEI

-548 TVTAST
+548 AVTAST
-554 EDGVAMAIEHKTLAG
+554 EDGVAMAIEHKTLPVG
-569 RRRAVSP
+569 GVQFHPESLMSL
-576 GIADVARRRSRPA
+576 GGDVGLRIVENAFRLA
-589 HRGERVPA
+589 VPA
-597 WRTDQLMIANRDPKE
+597 N
-612 IPMTFEHDLKAAV
+612 
-625 RTIPDYPK
+625 
-633 PGILFRDI
+633 
-641 TTLLGDAR
+641 
-649 AFRRAVDE
+649 
-657 LVQPWAGNKIDKVA
+657 
-671 GIEARGFILGGA
+671 
-683 VAHQV
+683 
-688 SAGFVPIRKKGK
+688 
-700 LPHTTVRIA
+700 
-709 YSLEYGLD
+709 
-717 EMEMHADAIHPGERV
+717 
-732 ILVDDLIATGGT
+732 
-744 AEGAVKL
+744 
-751 MRQIGANVVA
+751 
-761 ACFIIDLPDL
+761 
-771 GGAAKLRAMD
+771 
-781 VPVRTLMAFDGH
+781 

>member
-1 MRGAAPVDEDQRTRR
+1 MNRTVFSLPDHSEYRTRGGLLVTRSVEHFSGGASRLDDLIELLDRRRGVVLSSGTTVPGRYESFDLGFADPPLQLQTTGVNFSLSALNARGEVLIAFLGDVLREPCVVITERSAGRLAGHVLRGEAPVDEDQRTRR
-16 ASVMSLVRDLVAALG
+16 ASVMSLVRDLVAAFG
-31 ANDDPLLGLFG
+31 ANDDALLGLFG

-57 KRARESD
+57 KRPRESD
-64 QRDIVLYVPDR
+64 QRDIVLFVPDR

-80 RATGRGVVL
+80 RATAQGVVL

-95 KGKSTE
+95 NGKSSK
-101 GLPRETAE
+101 GLSRDTSE
-109 SVYAKTPRQ
+109 SVYARTPRE

-123 APGEYQA
+123 AAGEYQA

-152 FAEPCERS
+152 FGEPCERS

-179 MNLGDGEFLVSA
+179 MNLGEGEFLVAA

-196 VRSDGRRVETCPISG
+196 VRSDGRRIETCPISG

-223 EQIRQLLNSEKDE
+223 EQIRQLLNSQKDE

-315 EDHERSSRRWYAGA
+315 EDHERSPRRWYAGA
-329 IGAVN
+329 IGVVN

-352 GLAEVRVGATC
+352 GIAEVRVGATC

-389 DPPKPLSAFAPDAT
+389 DPPKRLSTFAPDAT

-427 QVGATVTVVRHVHAL
+427 QVGASVTVVRYVHARHML
-442 ADAEAARATICWCC
+442 ESASYDLLVLSPGP
-456 RRGRA
+456 GRPEDF
-461 GRRISAIAKTIDAA
+461 AIASTIDAA
-475 LDKKLPI
+475 LARKLPI

-495 FGGQLGQL
+495 FGGRLGQL
-503 GQPAHGRPSRVQ
+503 QQPAHGRPSRVQ

-529 VIGRYHSLYV
+529 VIGRYHSLSV
-539 ERDSMPEVL
+539 ERDSMPDVL
-548 TVTAST
+548 QVTAST
-554 EDGVAMAIEHKTLAG
+554 EDGVAMALEHKTLPVAG
-569 RRRAVSP
+569 VQFHPESLMSL
-576 GIADVARRRSRPA
+576 G
-589 HRGERVPA
+589 GEVGLRIVE
-597 WRTDQLMIANRDPKE
+597 N
-612 IPMTFEHDLKAAV
+612 
-625 RTIPDYPK
+625 
-633 PGILFRDI
+633 
-641 TTLLGDAR
+641 
-649 AFRRAVDE
+649 AFR
-657 LVQPWAGNKIDKVA
+657 
-671 GIEARGFILGGA
+671 LGA
-683 VAHQV
+683 
-688 SAGFVPIRKKGK
+688 
-700 LPHTTVRIA
+700 LT
-709 YSLEYGLD
+709 
-717 EMEMHADAIHPGERV
+717 
-732 ILVDDLIATGGT
+732 
-744 AEGAVKL
+744 
-751 MRQIGANVVA
+751 N
-761 ACFIIDLPDL
+761 
-771 GGAAKLRAMD
+771 
-781 VPVRTLMAFDGH
+781 

>member
-1 MRGAAPVDEDQRTRR
+1 MNRTVFSLPARSEYRTRGGLEVSRSVEQFTGGASRLDDLIDLLDRRRGVVLSSGTTVPGRYESFDLGFSDPPLAVETTETDFSLEALNPRGEVLIAFLADTLREPCVVLSEKNPTRLAGHILRGAAPVDEDQRTRR
-16 ASVMSLVRDLVAALG
+16 ASVMSLVRDLVAAFG
-31 ANDDPLLGLFG
+31 ANDDSLLGLFG

-57 KRARESD
+57 KRVRAPD
-64 QRDIVLYVPDR
+64 QRDMVLYVPDR

-95 KGKSTE
+95 KGKSSE

-109 SVYAKTPRQ
+109 SVYTKTPRQ
-118 GFADH
+118 GFSDH

-167 LCRINPSPYGAL
+167 LCIINPSPYGAL
-179 MNLGDGEFLVSA
+179 MNLGGGEFLVSA

-250 ARVCVPGT
+250 ARICVPGT

-315 EDHERSSRRWYAGA
+315 EDNERSPRRWYAGA

-403 GSGKRVLLID
+403 GSGKQVLLID

-427 QVGATVTVVRHVHAL
+427 QVGASVTVVRYVHAL
-442 ADAEAARATICWCC
+442 SMLGQKKWDLLVLSPGP
-456 RRGRA
+456 GRPQDF
-461 GRRISAIAKTIDAA
+461 GISKTIDAA
-475 LDKKLPI
+475 LDHKLPV

-487 GVQAIGEY
+487 GLQAIGEY

-539 ERDSMPEVL
+539 ERDSMPDVL
-548 TVTAST
+548 SVTAST
-554 EDGVAMAIEHKTLAG
+554 EDGVAMAIEHKTLPVG
-569 RRRAVSP
+569 GVQFHPES
-576 GIADVARRRSRPA
+576 
-589 HRGERVPA
+589 
-597 WRTDQLMIANRDPKE
+597 LMS
-612 IPMTFEHDLKAAV
+612 
-625 RTIPDYPK
+625 
-633 PGILFRDI
+633 
-641 TTLLGDAR
+641 
-649 AFRRAVDE
+649 
-657 LVQPWAGNKIDKVA
+657 
-671 GIEARGFILGGA
+671 LGGE
-683 VAHQV
+683 V
-688 SAGFVPIRKKGK
+688 G
-700 LPHTTVRIA
+700 LRIVENA
-709 YSLEYGLD
+709 F
-717 EMEMHADAIHPGERV
+717 
-732 ILVDDLIATGGT
+732 
-744 AEGAVKL
+744 
-751 MRQIGANVVA
+751 Q
-761 ACFIIDLPDL
+761 L
-771 GGAAKLRAMD
+771 GQ
-781 VPVRTLMAFDGH
+781 PVN

>member
-1 MRGAAPVDEDQRTRR
+1 MNRTAFSLPARSEYRTHGGLQVLRSVEQFTGGARRLDDLIDLLDRRRGVVLSSGTTVPGRYESFDLGFSDPPLQLETRGFDFSLQALNPRGEVLIAFLADALREPCVVITEKTATRLAGHIVRGAAPVDEDQRTRR

-57 KRARESD
+57 KRPREAD

-80 RATGRGVVL
+80 RATGRGVIL
-89 SYDFAW
+89 NYDFTW
-95 KGKSTE
+95 KAKSTA

-109 SVYAKTPRQ
+109 SAYTKNRSQ
-118 GFADH
+118 GFSDH

-315 EDHERSSRRWYAGA
+315 EDHERSPRRWYAGA

-427 QVGATVTVVRHVHAL
+427 QVGADVTVVRHVHAL
-442 ADAEAARATICWCC
+442 DMLKQKGWDLLVLSPGP
-456 RRGRA
+456 GRPQDF
-461 GRRISAIAKTIDAA
+461 GISRTIDAA
-475 LDKKLPI
+475 LEKKLPI

-495 FGGQLGQL
+495 FGGELGQL
-503 GQPAHGRPSRVQ
+503 GHPAHGRPSRVL
-515 VRGGRLMQNLPNEI
+515 VRGGRLMGNLPNEI

-539 ERDSMPEVL
+539 EGGSMPDVL

-554 EDGVAMAIEHKTLAG
+554 EEGVAMAIEHKSLPVG
-569 RRRAVSP
+569 GVQFHPES
-576 GIADVARRRSRPA
+576 
-589 HRGERVPA
+589 
-597 WRTDQLMIANRDPKE
+597 LMS
-612 IPMTFEHDLKAAV
+612 
-625 RTIPDYPK
+625 
-633 PGILFRDI
+633 
-641 TTLLGDAR
+641 
-649 AFRRAVDE
+649 
-657 LVQPWAGNKIDKVA
+657 
-671 GIEARGFILGGA
+671 LGGE
-683 VAHQV
+683 V
-688 SAGFVPIRKKGK
+688 G
-700 LPHTTVRIA
+700 LRIVENA
-709 YSLEYGLD
+709 LRLSEPVG
-717 EMEMHADAIHPGERV
+717 ADNFEKRP
-732 ILVDDLIATGGT
+732 
-744 AEGAVKL
+744 
-751 MRQIGANVVA
+751 Q
-761 ACFIIDLPDL
+761 
-771 GGAAKLRAMD
+771 
-781 VPVRTLMAFDGH
+781 

>member
-1 MRGAAPVDEDQRTRR
+1 MNRTVFALPPRSDYVTRGGLAITRVAEQFTGGANRLDDLVSLLDRRRGVVLSSGTTVPGRYESFDLGFSDPPLRLETVGVNFKLEALNERGQVLIAFLAEVLHEPCVVISEKTATRLAGHIIRGEAPVEEDQRTRR
-16 ASVMSLVRDLVAALG
+16 ASVMSLVRDLVAAFS
-31 ANDDPLLGLFG
+31 ANDDGLLGLFG

-57 KRARESD
+57 KRTREND

-95 KGKSTE
+95 KGQSTE

-109 SVYAKTPRQ
+109 SPYVKTGRQ

-167 LCRINPSPYGAL
+167 LCVINPSPYGAL
-179 MNLGDGEFLVSA
+179 MNLGEGEFLVSA

-211 TIARGVDAIGDA
+211 TIARGTDAIGDA

-286 GFDSL
+286 GFDAL

-315 EDHERSSRRWYAGA
+315 EDHERSPRRWYAGA

-427 QVGATVTVVRHVHAL
+427 QVGASVTVVRYVHAL
-442 ADAEAARATICWCC
+442 DMLEQKRWDLLVLSPGP
-456 RRGRA
+456 GRPEDF
-461 GRRISAIAKTIDAA
+461 GIKKTIDAA
-475 LDKKLPI
+475 LANKLPV

-495 FGGQLGQL
+495 FGGELGQL
-503 GQPAHGRPSRVQ
+503 THPAHGRPSRVQ
-515 VRGGRLMQNLPNEI
+515 VRGGRLMRNLPNEI
-529 VIGRYHSLYV
+529 VIGRYHSLFV
-539 ERDSMPEVL
+539 ERDSMPDVL
-548 TVTAST
+548 DVTAST
-554 EDGVAMAIEHKTLAG
+554 EDGVAMALEHKTLPVAG
-569 RRRAVSP
+569 VQFHPES
-576 GIADVARRRSRPA
+576 
-589 HRGERVPA
+589 
-597 WRTDQLMIANRDPKE
+597 LMSLGNE
-612 IPMTFEHDLKAAV
+612 VGLKIV
-625 RTIPDYPK
+625 EN
-633 PGILFRDI
+633 
-641 TTLLGDAR
+641 
-649 AFRRAVDE
+649 AFR
-657 LVQPWAGNKIDKVA
+657 
-671 GIEARGFILGGA
+671 
-683 VAHQV
+683 
-688 SAGFVPIRKKGK
+688 
-700 LPHTTVRIA
+700 
-709 YSLEYGLD
+709 LD
-717 EMEMHADAIHPGERV
+717 A
-732 ILVDDLIATGGT
+732 
-744 AEGAVKL
+744 
-751 MRQIGANVVA
+751 
-761 ACFIIDLPDL
+761 
-771 GGAAKLRAMD
+771 
-781 VPVRTLMAFDGH
+781 PVN

>member
-1 MRGAAPVDEDQRTRR
+1 MNRTVFSLPARSEYRTRGGLSVLRSVEQFTGGANRLDDLIELLDSRRGVVLSSGTTVPGRYESFDLGFSDPPLRLETTGFDFSLHALNQRGEVLIAFLGDSLREPCVVITERTASRLAGHITRGAAPVEEDQRTRR
-16 ASVMSLVRDLVAALG
+16 ASVMSLVRDLVAAFSAG
-31 ANDDPLLGLFG
+31 DDPLPGLFA

-50 QIEDLVQ
+50 QIEDLVP
-57 KRARESD
+57 KRAREQD

-95 KGKSTE
+95 QGKSTE
-101 GLPRETAE
+101 ALPRETPE
-109 SVYAKTPRQ
+109 SVYARTPRQ
-118 GFADH
+118 GFSDH

-152 FAEPCERS
+152 FAEACERS

-179 MNLGDGEFLVSA
+179 MNLGEGEFLVSA

-196 VRSDGRRVETCPISG
+196 VRSDGKRVETCPISG

-223 EQIRQLLNSEKDE
+223 EQIRQLLNSQKDE

-286 GFDSL
+286 GFDAL

-389 DPPKPLSAFAPDAT
+389 DPPKPLSTFAPDAT
-403 GSGKRVLLID
+403 GSGKQVLLID

-427 QVGATVTVVRHVHAL
+427 QVGADVTVVRHVHAL
-442 ADAEAARATICWCC
+442 EMLKKNWDLLVLSPGP
-456 RRGRA
+456 GRPEDF
-461 GRRISAIAKTIDAA
+461 GISRTIDAA
-475 LDKKLPI
+475 LSKKLPV

-503 GQPAHGRPSRVQ
+503 GQPSHGRPSRIQ

-539 ERDSMPEVL
+539 ERDSVPDVL
-548 TVTAST
+548 TVTATT
-554 EDGVAMAIEHKTLAG
+554 EDGVAMAIEHKTLPVG
-569 RRRAVSP
+569 GVQFHPESLMSL
-576 GIADVARRRSRPA
+576 G
-589 HRGERVPA
+589 GEVGLRIVE
-597 WRTDQLMIANRDPKE
+597 N
-612 IPMTFEHDLKAAV
+612 
-625 RTIPDYPK
+625 
-633 PGILFRDI
+633 
-641 TTLLGDAR
+641 
-649 AFRRAVDE
+649 AFR
-657 LVQPWAGNKIDKVA
+657 
-671 GIEARGFILGGA
+671 LGA
-683 VAHQV
+683 
-688 SAGFVPIRKKGK
+688 
-700 LPHTTVRIA
+700 
-709 YSLEYGLD
+709 
-717 EMEMHADAIHPGERV
+717 
-732 ILVDDLIATGGT
+732 
-744 AEGAVKL
+744 
-751 MRQIGANVVA
+751 
-761 ACFIIDLPDL
+761 
-771 GGAAKLRAMD
+771 
-781 VPVRTLMAFDGH
+781 PVN

>member
-1 MRGAAPVDEDQRTRR
+1 MNRTAFSLPAHSEYRTRDGLMVTRSVEQFTGGADRLDDLIDLLDRRRGVVLSSGTTVPGRYESFDLGFSDPPLQLVTSGSEFSLVALNPRGEVLTAFLAETLREPSVVISEKSAARLAGHIVRGAAPVEEDQRTRR
-16 ASVMSLVRDLVAALG
+16 ASAMSLVRALVAAFG

-50 QIEDLVQ
+50 QIEDIVQ
-57 KRARESD
+57 KRPREND

-80 RATGRGVVL
+80 RATGRGVSL
-89 SYDFAW
+89 IYEFAW
-95 KGKSTE
+95 NGKSTA
-101 GLPRETAE
+101 GLPHDTTD
-109 SVYAKTPRQ
+109 SVYVKTLRP
-118 GFADH
+118 GFSDH

-152 FAEPCERS
+152 FAEPCDRS

-211 TIARGVDAIGDA
+211 TIARGIDAIGDA

-250 ARVCVPGT
+250 ARVCVPGS

-286 GFDSL
+286 GFDAL

-315 EDHERSSRRWYAGA
+315 EDNERSSRRWYAGA

-389 DPPKPLSAFAPDAT
+389 DPPKRLSAVAPDAT

-427 QVGATVTVVRHVHAL
+427 QVGAAVTVVRYVHAQQML
-442 ADAEAARATICWCC
+442 GSREYDLLVLSPGP
-456 RRGRA
+456 GRPEDF
-461 GRRISAIAKTIDAA
+461 AIAKTIDTA
-475 LDKKLPI
+475 LGKKLPI

-503 GQPAHGRPSRVQ
+503 SHPAHGRPSRVQ

-539 ERDSMPEVL
+539 ERDSMPDVL
-548 TVTAST
+548 AVTAST
-554 EDGVAMAIEHKTLAG
+554 EDGVAMAIEHKTLPVG
-569 RRRAVSP
+569 GVQFHPESLMSL
-576 GIADVARRRSRPA
+576 G
-589 HRGERVPA
+589 GEVGLRIVE
-597 WRTDQLMIANRDPKE
+597 N
-612 IPMTFEHDLKAAV
+612 
-625 RTIPDYPK
+625 
-633 PGILFRDI
+633 
-641 TTLLGDAR
+641 
-649 AFRRAVDE
+649 AFR
-657 LVQPWAGNKIDKVA
+657 
-671 GIEARGFILGGA
+671 LG
-683 VAHQV
+683 V
-688 SAGFVPIRKKGK
+688 
-700 LPHTTVRIA
+700 T
-709 YSLEYGLD
+709 
-717 EMEMHADAIHPGERV
+717 
-732 ILVDDLIATGGT
+732 
-744 AEGAVKL
+744 
-751 MRQIGANVVA
+751 
-761 ACFIIDLPDL
+761 
-771 GGAAKLRAMD
+771 
-781 VPVRTLMAFDGH
+781 